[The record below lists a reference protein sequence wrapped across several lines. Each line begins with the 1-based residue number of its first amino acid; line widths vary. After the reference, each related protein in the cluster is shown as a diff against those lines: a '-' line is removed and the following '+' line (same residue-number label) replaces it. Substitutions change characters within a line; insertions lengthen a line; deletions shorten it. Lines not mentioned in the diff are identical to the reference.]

1 MNDMRIPPGLLT
13 GAPARDTGRD
23 PGRNESSATPGFDRV
38 MDNARQPAAAPAARD
53 NAPEPARLR
62 TPQRETPRNNEQ
74 RPPERSPA
82 QPLDPRRADGV
93 APRRDAAP
101 ATERAGGSEQPGS
114 DNRKVSNAHVNS
126 GLAER
131 AGAATAD
138 VTAAPAGAGDEPS
151 PSLTAADAAAALAS
165 VPVTAPNL
173 PIDLILRELQAATAA
188 LAAASDALAEP
199 SGGSAPPA
207 APAAAALLSAAQP
220 DTGAALLPA
229 AAPPQQADA
238 GPPAGYAKTLEVDAR
253 VPSADA
259 GAPPADAG
267 PGPADAL
274 RLLDGAAA
282 RTPAASALAATVTT
296 AAAGA
301 DAGSRA
307 DAANRADARDAA
319 ARLFEPTLA
328 TAVEP
333 TPEHSSRDR
342 LLEDFERRFER
353 SLAAAAGRPD
363 GFTTGMPQALAT
375 GLAAAGVAP
384 GAGAAAAYSLSPVS
398 IAASVG
404 QPAFTEELSHRVL
417 LFAGQRVQN
426 AELSLTP
433 SDLGPIKVAIEI
445 HGQEASLA
453 FTAQHAGTR
462 AAIEEALPRLR
473 EMFAGQGL
481 QLTQAQVGDQSRQDP
496 GRPGSDQAGRDRN
509 LAALN
514 APERSSAVGVPA
526 AGAAGYDA
534 RGLRIIDIRV

>member
-53 NAPEPARLR
+53 NSPEPARLR

-114 DNRKVSNAHVNS
+114 DNRAVSNAHVNS

-138 VTAAPAGAGDEPS
+138 ATAAPAGAGDEPT

-238 GPPAGYAKTLEVDAR
+238 GPPA
-253 VPSADA
+253 
-259 GAPPADAG
+259 DAG

-328 TAVEP
+328 AAVEP